1 MLKSDWFGYKVFCS
15 RRKTKRSAFCRLFR
29 GLWKKKLALPS
40 SLFCFAVGRAGVPDC
55 ALFAT
60 LELCTY
66 GRVRVREGFSGKRRD
81 RRFSVVKGVVWHLV
95 CLMFCAPTPAS
106 PLRIKACLHCLG
118 CVRRGRICASD
129 GENE

>member
-1 MLKSDWFGYKVFCS
+1 MVIKCFVLAGKPKDPHFAAFFVGCG
-15 RRKTKRSAFCRLFR
+15 RKK
-29 GLWKKKLALPS
+29 KKKLALPS
-40 SLFCFAVGRAGVPDC
+40 SFCCFAVGRAGVPDC

-95 CLMFCAPTPAS
+95 CLMFCAPPPPP
-106 PLRIKACLHCLG
+106 PL
-118 CVRRGRICASD
+118 
-129 GENE
+129 E